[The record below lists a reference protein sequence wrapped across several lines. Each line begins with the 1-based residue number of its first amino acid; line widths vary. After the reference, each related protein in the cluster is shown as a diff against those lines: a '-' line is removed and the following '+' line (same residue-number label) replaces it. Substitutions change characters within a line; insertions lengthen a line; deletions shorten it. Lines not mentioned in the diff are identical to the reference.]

1 MTTMDNTNT
10 TTAKTLKA
18 DGYTYVLPRHWT
30 PEMLARVV
38 GFDEDDY
45 PIAEYVDRESSW
57 RQLYGMTLCCGASF
71 KGLEDG
77 VGCRSCYS
85 LTDGNDVP
93 RGEIVKVQR

>member
-1 MTTMDNTNT
+1 MTTKKTSPPP
-10 TTAKTLKA
+10 TLKGE
-18 DGYTYVLPRHWT
+18 DGLTYILPNHWT
-30 PEMLARVV
+30 PEIQARVY
-38 GFDEDDY
+38 GFDEDGY

-77 VGCRSCYS
+77 VGCRACFS